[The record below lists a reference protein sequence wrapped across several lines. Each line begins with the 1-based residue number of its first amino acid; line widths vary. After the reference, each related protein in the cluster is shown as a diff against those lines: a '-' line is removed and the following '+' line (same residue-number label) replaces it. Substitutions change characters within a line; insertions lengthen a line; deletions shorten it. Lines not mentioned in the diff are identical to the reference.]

1 MRFSG
6 VATLNRGAG
15 GTLKMIRECELAQL
29 PKPAYF
35 YDMSGFFVEFRK
47 DVYNEEYLS
56 DLGLNERQLDALLFF
71 KLKGEIVTSE
81 YLKKYG
87 ITDRT
92 ARRDLTELT
101 EKNLLI
107 RQGQKKSSRYVYR

>member
-56 DLGLNERQLDALLFF
+56 DLGLNERQLVSCQS
-71 KLKGEIVTSE
+71 KIV
-81 YLKKYG
+81 G
-87 ITDRT
+87 
-92 ARRDLTELT
+92 
-101 EKNLLI
+101 
-107 RQGQKKSSRYVYR
+107 